1 MKYRM
6 LSKEQFEEL
15 HEEFALFLASQEIDQ
30 TEWKDI
36 KANRPKVAQQEMEVF
51 SDMVW
56 DRVLENAIFL
66 DHIGLNS
73 LNLFKRDEEDFH
85 RILLQVNRNDFDLS
99 KEDDFK
105 WLMDNIKSEEV
116 TIYKA
121 KKKFEGEFKQ
131 EFFSLIEK
139 GAVLSKGDLYLALSD
154 YI

>member
-6 LSKEQFEEL
+6 LSREQFEEL

-36 KANRPKVAQQEMEVF
+36 KINRPKIAQQEMEVF

-56 DRVLENAIFL
+56 DRVLENATFL

-73 LNLFKRDEEDFH
+73 LNLFKRDKDDFH
-85 RILLQVNRNDFDLS
+85 RILLKVERTEFDLS
-99 KEDDFK
+99 KEADFK
-105 WLMDNIKSEEV
+105 WLMDNLKSEEV

-121 KKKFEGEFKQ
+121 KKKFEGEFKE

-139 GAVLSKGDLYLALSD
+139 GAVLSKGDLFIALSD